1 MKPHA
6 NLEPYAQEQNDIFYF
21 DSRHGQESVLLIH
34 GNGDEADTW
43 RHVFVPLAQHFRV
56 IALDLPGFGRT
67 KSKTSSINGFVS
79 TILELLETL
88 NLEAVHLI
96 GSSLGAMVAAGFAA
110 KHKSRVKTLC
120 MIGGAAP
127 SAGGFEVT
135 DGIKPLLEIGI
146 GEAFYNGLRQ
156 AGQEAAFATLNPY
169 YANLSAM
176 PSSDLEFLRTRVW
189 ERVNSD
195 TQRDAFFAAL
205 RSLFAPAPRLE
216 LNLPTLLIWGEA
228 DHIIPLLQAQLA
240 LQEIPKS
247 RLCIIANAGH
257 LPHQEQP
264 EATLKVLLEWL
275 LGNQL

>member
-6 NLEPYAQEQNDIFYF
+6 KLEPYAQERNGIFYF
-21 DSRHGQESVLLIH
+21 DSSLGQETVLLIH

-56 IALDLPGFGRT
+56 IALDLPGFGRSQ
-67 KSKTSSINGFVS
+67 SKISSIAGFTDAV
-79 TILELLETL
+79 LELLEML
-88 NLEAVHLI
+88 NLKAVHLI
-96 GSSLGAMVAAGFAA
+96 GSSLGAVVAANFAPT
-110 KHKSRVKTLC
+110 HKTRVKTLC
-120 MIGGAAP
+120 LIGGAAP
-127 SAGGFEVT
+127 NLGGLEVSAA
-135 DGIKPLLEIGI
+135 IQPLLSKGI
-146 GEAFYNGLRQ
+146 GEAYYNNLRE

-176 PSSDLEFLRTRVW
+176 HSADLEFLGTRVW

-216 LNLPTLLIWGEA
+216 LNLPTLLIWGETDNIVPQVHA
-228 DHIIPLLQAQLA
+228 RQLLVQIP
-240 LQEIPKS
+240 ES
-247 RLCIIANAGH
+247 RLSIIAKAGH

-264 EATLKVLLEWL
+264 EAALKVLLEWL
-275 LGNQL
+275 KL